1 MSTDSK
7 SGSSREGFMY
17 LGMTDFC
24 ESDQGWR
31 GPLKLELNQ
40 ISEESGKC
48 SINMS
53 PPNFPLSLLTLFAKL
68 TVGMRLAQA
77 FLD

>member
-1 MSTDSK
+1 
-7 SGSSREGFMY
+7 MY
-17 LGMTDFC
+17 LGVTDFC
-24 ESDQGWR
+24 QPGQRWR

-68 TVGMRLAQA
+68 AVGMRLAQP